1 MYLFSAN
8 YPALRLRTQ
17 LIREAS
23 GTYQEVQ
30 LHSPAD
36 VFEYLR
42 GELEY
47 ADQEHF
53 LSIPVTAQNAVI
65 GVHTVHIGTVNHT
78 LVTPRDV
85 FKTAILSGATG
96 IILAHNHPSGD
107 PKASP
112 DDKNTT
118 RLMADAGRILGINV
132 IDHVIV
138 GRERYFSFKKHNL
151 I

>member
-17 LIREAS
+17 LMREPS
-23 GTYQEVQ
+23 GTYQEVR
-30 LHSPAD
+30 LSCPAD
-36 VFEYLR
+36 VFQYLR

-53 LSIPVTAQNAVI
+53 LSIPVNTKNAVI
-65 GVHTVHIGTVNHT
+65 GVHTVNIGTINQT
-78 LVTPRDV
+78 LVTPRDI

-107 PKASP
+107 PKPSP

-118 RLMADAGRILGINV
+118 RLMADAGKILGINV
-132 IDHVIV
+132 MDHIII
-138 GRERYFSFKKHNL
+138 GRGCYYSFKEQGQ

>member
-17 LIREAS
+17 LMREPS
-23 GTYQEVQ
+23 GTYQEVR
-30 LHSPAD
+30 LSRPAD
-36 VFEYLR
+36 VFQYLR
-42 GELEY
+42 RELEY

-53 LSIPVTAQNAVI
+53 LSIPVNTKNAVI
-65 GVHTVHIGTVNHT
+65 GVHTVNIGTINQTV
-78 LVTPRDV
+78 VTPRDI

-107 PKASP
+107 PKPSP

-118 RLMADAGRILGINV
+118 RLMADAGKILGINV
-132 IDHVIV
+132 IDHIIV
-138 GRERYFSFKKHNL
+138 GRDRYFSFKEQGL